1 VEDNDFGVDFLARNL
16 NKLQKLGL
24 KGKISQVSNVFT
36 IGLMEHATLV
46 NCD

>member
-16 NKLQKLGL
+16 NKLQNLGL

-36 IGLMEHATLV
+36 IGLMAHVKLI